1 MSTPT
6 VTLGATVSVRNEATG
21 AERTW
26 TIVREDP
33 SREKGEISAAS
44 SVAQALLGRATG
56 DTVTV
61 EAAKSTRYTITE
73 IVPAP
78 EPAAPASQPRPLPN
92 TEIVVSAS
100 GQDGEYEAWV
110 RRHSSGY
117 VMRQADRAA
126 DGFVLHHAE
135 CGHLDLDGKDFTLRT
150 ANPRHCCTSSR
161 VLEHWSVTQTGSPPR
176 RCGSCF
182 S

>member
-1 MSTPT
+1 MSRPT
-6 VTLGATVSVRNEATG
+6 VTLGATVSVQNEATG

-26 TIVREDP
+26 TIVRENP
-33 SREKGEISAAS
+33 SREKGEISEAS
-44 SVAQALLGRATG
+44 SVAQALMGRAPG

-61 EAAKSTRYTITE
+61 EAARSTRYTITA

-78 EPAAPASQPRPLPN
+78 QRAKPAAQPRPLPN
-92 TEIVVSAS
+92 AEIVVFGS
-100 GQDGEYEAWV
+100 GQDDRYEEWV

-117 VMRQADRAA
+117 VIRQADRAT
-126 DGFVLHHAE
+126 DGYMLHHAE
-135 CGHLDLDGKDFTLRT
+135 CVHLDLDGKDFTLRT
-150 ANPRHCCTSSR
+150 ANPRHCCTSLR
-161 VLEHWSVTQTGSPPR
+161 VLEHWCAQQTGSPPR